1 MPVKTFITN
10 LEEVAEHYRDDYEQT
25 DGGFTLKLDDADY
38 QKKIGEFRGNNIQ
51 LSQQLEDAQKKLK
64 NFEGVDPVKYKA
76 QQDVLQKLEEKQL
89 LEAGQVEKVLEQ
101 RTQTM
106 KADYEG
112 QVQALK
118 TSIEDLQQK
127 ATTYKRNLDTLAVDN
142 AIVKAVTAIAQL
154 KPNALEDVKLRAK
167 TIWKVKDDG
176 NLVPMDG
183 DRVLYGKDGSAP
195 MSPAEW
201 AMNLTTIAPYLFE
214 PNTGG
219 GSQGG
224 GRSQQSGDKLVS
236 RSAFSANLEDIAS
249 GKKKVLLG
257 D

>member
-1 MPVKTFITN
+1 MALKTFITN
-10 LEEVAEHYRDDYEQT
+10 LEDVAEHFREEYEQT
-25 DGGFTLKLDDADY
+25 EGGFALKVDDADY

-51 LSQQLEDAQKKLK
+51 LAQQLEDAKKQLK
-64 NFEGVDPVKYKA
+64 NFEGVDPAKYKA

-118 TSIEDLQQK
+118 ASVEDFQK
-127 ATTYKRNLDTLAVDN
+127 KADTYKRSLDTIAVDN
-142 AIVKAVTAIAQL
+142 AIVKAVTEIAQP
-154 KPNALEDVKLRAK
+154 KRGAIEDIKLRAK
-167 TIWKVKDDG
+167 TIWKVKEDG
-176 NLVPMDG
+176 NLIPMDG
-183 DRVLYGKDGSAP
+183 DRVLYGKDGTAP

-201 AMNLTTIAPYLFE
+201 AMNLTTTAGYLFE

-224 GRSQQSGDKLVS
+224 GRGQQSGDKLVS
-236 RSAFSANLEDIAS
+236 RSSFASNLEDIAS